1 MTEPV
6 KSKINIM
13 PEGNK
18 GTALNVT
25 KDTIRSF

>member
-25 KDTIRSF
+25 KPSIS